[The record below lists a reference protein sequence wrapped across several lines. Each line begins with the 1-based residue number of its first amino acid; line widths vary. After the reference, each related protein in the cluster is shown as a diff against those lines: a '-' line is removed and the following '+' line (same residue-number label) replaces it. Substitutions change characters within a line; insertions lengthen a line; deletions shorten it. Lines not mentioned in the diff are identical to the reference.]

1 MTPFLWST
9 LLMALGLC
17 LVVLEVFVPSGG
29 VLGFLSI
36 ASLVA
41 SIVLAFQ
48 SQGPV
53 VGGTFLAIAAIGV
66 PVVLVA
72 AFRWWPY
79 TPMGRRLLL
88 QLPHGEELLPDTPLR
103 RKLRTLVGKVGVAR
117 SLMLPSGAITVEGM
131 TVDAL
136 SEGMP
141 IEPGQKVLIV
151 EVRGNVVLVRPQE
164 ADDDKPAASQADDVL
179 AQPIESLGIEPLDPL
194 A

>member
-1 MTPFLWST
+1 MSPFLWSA

-53 VGGTFLAIAAIGV
+53 VGGTFLAIAAVGV
-66 PVVLVA
+66 PLMLVV

-88 QLPHGEELLPDTPLR
+88 QIPQGEELLPDTPLR
-103 RKLRTLVGKVGVAR
+103 RKLRALVGKVGVAR
-117 SLMLPSGAITVEGM
+117 SVMLPSGAITVEGM

-164 ADDDKPAASQADDVL
+164 PDDKPAISSADDVL
-179 AQPIESLGIEPLDPL
+179 AQPIESLGIDPLDPL